1 MSWHYTATSYRG
13 GYSRL
18 VPWLLNAWNLA
29 VDYFNELKYP
39 AVIKPSFKATIF
51 SKSSKIIT
59 ENLTK
64 KLTEKFIYGVIK
76 LSNIRSMMEIGIWGT
91 FIKLEP

>member
-1 MSWHYTATSYRG
+1 MFQHYFTVYSV
-13 GYSRL
+13 YSRL
-18 VPWLLNAWNLA
+18 APWLLNAWNLA

-39 AVIKPSFKATIF
+39 AVIKPSFKATFF
-51 SKSSKIIT
+51 SKSSKING

-76 LSNIRSMMEIGIWGT
+76 FSNIRFLSEIKILGI